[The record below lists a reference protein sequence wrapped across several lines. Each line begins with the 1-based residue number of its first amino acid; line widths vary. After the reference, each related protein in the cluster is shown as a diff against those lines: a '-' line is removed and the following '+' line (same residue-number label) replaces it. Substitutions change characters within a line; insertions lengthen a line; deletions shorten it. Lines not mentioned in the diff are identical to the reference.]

1 MDAAPPRRGSTAR
14 GCAAALAI
22 GAATVLLAAAAAGAA
37 TGAWSIIAEA
47 WWILL
52 VWMLMAAAPFGL
64 LALAG
69 IGARR
74 PWLVGIAL
82 TVLLWSGACLYV
94 LLLADPASGV
104 NSGLALATV
113 ASPVVIS
120 AACFLAARP
129 AR

>member
-1 MDAAPPRRGSTAR
+1 
-14 GCAAALAI
+14 
-22 GAATVLLAAAAAGAA
+22 VLLAAAAAGAA

-47 WWILL
+47 WWILI

-64 LALAG
+64 LAIAG
-69 IGARR
+69 IGERR
-74 PWLVGIAL
+74 PWLVGIGL

-94 LLLADPASGV
+94 LRLANPASGV
-104 NSGLALATV
+104 NTGLALAMI

-129 AR
+129 ER